1 MVRSSQW
8 CGMLCWALLGYA
20 AAIDVKGDLW
30 QCAPRPD
37 SCDGHREKLVK
48 KNTQRMASRMAAPF
62 MVDWNGDGHMDLLV
76 GDKDG
81 TIWYYEKNATDG
93 LLNAKVGDASPFRM
107 IQRVTGYAP
116 AGPVAVDWDRD
127 GELDLILARA
137 GHISFFK
144 RINGEL
150 VWQDGDKNPFQGITF
165 SHIAPRISVADWD
178 GDGDMDL
185 ILPRGRGL
193 VYFEQ
198 VDGKLVERTG
208 DSNPFMNVQGAFI
221 DNARGWD
228 GNYGAPHAVDWDGD
242 GDLDLIY
249 GQVDGTVLFFERLA
263 SARLAQRN
271 GIANP
276 FGRIKVGHFA
286 AVQAV
291 DYNGDGRTDV
301 LTGNQ
306 DGHVTVYVR
315 ERDVRLQER
324 EGIANPFYDIGILR
338 NAVPAAP
345 MRDETGALYFMFQET
360 QEKVT
365 NDTVARVQLFKRLED
380 GSFEN
385 VTRHRPPREAQYAVW
400 LQAGRTLIMD
410 WNGDGENDRLTIYH
424 NGTIDYKENVNG
436 NLTDLGTESPFYGLS
451 FGSAFSDANVSGYLP
466 LDLYGDGR
474 KELLVAEWG
483 NKKLRFFETAWCALP
498 NSCNNRGVCAKN
510 TGKCSCML
518 GYAGPDCSQC
528 TESFF
533 TDFSDKLSDYP
544 GFVCRA
550 CPGRLGNGTCSGR
563 GICEDDQSLKEQ
575 VKAEAPFT
583 SPLQMAFIRGEGTCS
598 CSPSFTGANCE
609 EGMCPAGTEYAEHS
623 IIAHCEECEPGF
635 YKPEIDNTA
644 RCRTCPPHYY
654 TAKSGTATCEEC
666 IGSLFIYSVNKDHTE
681 CRMDFTATLPVL
693 FGIICWS
700 LTFYFAP
707 MVFGLPIVIAD
718 ISLGPYLPS
727 EKRDEEGEKA
737 GCCRSRARRYANEGY
752 LRDRS
757 CRGENLQCVKVKSH
771 GNHFLLRGQRATIYF
786 RGTGDPRLDTKR
798 FDFKVEGLTHHELL
812 LLNLDG
818 TPVSSNHDSS
828 TGYVQVKHQHAML
841 RMGMF
846 GLPFIV
852 WTILPIAGYAALL
865 AYLNSSATKFLP
877 STSSLHVAIGCL
889 ISIMLHSC
897 RYKNLA
903 RTRLKKDIRSFIQRL
918 KTKNPNPARCPRGP
932 SRAITAGQLK
942 EFDYYFHGYHGSH
955 RTMYYVCH
963 NIILQLTHPFKL
975 SYAELAGP
983 TTVTWF
989 VSHYWGTSFRH
1000 FVDTISKHSDQCPIL
1015 GRRPSQQP
1023 YWICS
1028 FSNNQWAV
1036 EEEVGKNWDESSF
1049 YLAMRS
1055 DACRGTVM
1063 VFDEDALPLTRSWC
1077 LFELLQTHHFKQT
1090 RDTFAGLMLCSA
1102 NGVMNKGNGSFDLA
1116 IKVSHKLAN
1125 LDLREARASKESDKQ
1140 MIEELVRR
1148 QAGFKNVRTFLT
1160 NAVEE
1165 VLLATRARFQDK
1177 MTELQTSLAL
1187 TQSDSPTHRK
1197 EPEPEAPMEID
1208 PEKEKRP
1215 ALLGSLRKAYTSLKS
1230 LERVLKRSG
1239 SGQSSDGKT
1248 PKEDL
1253 EQGVIPEEA
1262 PMSPTK
1268 DKKDEEAPDEE
1279 DRPSKADL

>member
-1 MVRSSQW
+1 
-8 CGMLCWALLGYA
+8 MLVNKAT
-20 AAIDVKGDLW
+20 I
-30 QCAPRPD
+30 
-37 SCDGHREKLVK
+37 
-48 KNTQRMASRMAAPF
+48 RMARSLAAPF
-62 MVDWNGDGHMDLLV
+62 MVDWNGDGLTDLLV
-76 GDKDG
+76 GQGDG
-81 TIWYYEKNATDG
+81 SVWYYERSPKDAMLYWKNDKDKA
-93 LLNAKVGDASPFRM
+93 NPFRV
-107 IQRVTGYAP
+107 IEPIPFDKHGGQHP
-116 AGPVAVDWDRD
+116 AGPVVVDWDMD
-127 GELDLILARA
+127 GEYELLLSVA
-137 GHISFFK
+137 GRIRYFK
-144 RINGEL
+144 QKAGEL
-150 VWQDGDKNPFQGITF
+150 VEQKGKDNPFDNITF
-165 SHIAPRISVADWD
+165 SSVAPRVAAADWD

-193 VYFEQ
+193 AYFEQ
-198 VDGKLVERTG
+198 VDGKLVEREG
-208 DSNPFMNVQGAFI
+208 GANPFMNVKGAYI

-228 GNYGAPHAVDWDGD
+228 GTYGAPFAVDWDDD

-263 SARLAQRN
+263 SARLAQRT

-276 FGRIKVGHFA
+276 FGRIQVGHYA

-291 DYNGDGRTDV
+291 DYNGDGLVDV
-301 LTGNQ
+301 IAGNQ
-306 DGHVTVYVR
+306 DGKVALFARV
-315 ERDVRLQER
+315 RDVRLQER
-324 EGIANPFYDIGILR
+324 KGIANPFYDIGPLK
-338 NAVPAAP
+338 NAVPSTP
-345 MRDETGALYFMFQET
+345 LMDEMGALYFMFQET
-360 QEKVT
+360 NVG
-365 NDTVARVQLFKRLED
+365 RVELFKRLED
-380 GSFEN
+380 GSFQN
-385 VTRHRPPREAQYAVW
+385 LTQARPPAVAATAVW
-400 LQAGRTLIMD
+400 LQAGRTQLLD
-410 WNGDGENDRLTIYH
+410 WNGDGKTDRLTIYH
-424 NGTIDYKENVNG
+424 NGTVDYKENVSG
-436 NLTDLGTESPFYGLS
+436 VLTDLGAHSPFYGLS
-451 FGSAFSDANVSGYLP
+451 FGSAFTDANVSGYLP

-483 NKKLRFFETAWCALP
+483 LKELRFFETAWCELP
-498 NSCNNRGVCAKN
+498 DACNSRGVCLKN
-510 TGKCSCML
+510 SGKCSCML
-518 GYAGPDCSQC
+518 GYDGTDCSQC

-563 GICEDDQSLKEQ
+563 GTCEDDVM
-575 VKAEAPFT
+575 VKQLQAEEAPEM
-583 SPLQMAFIRGEGTCS
+583 SKLQTAFLRGEGTCT
-598 CSPSFTGANCE
+598 CSEHFNGTNCE
-609 EGMCPAGTEYAEHS
+609 TGKCPAGTEYAEHS
-623 IIAHCEECEPGF
+623 IIAHCEQCKPGQ
-635 YKPEIDNTA
+635 YKSESDNTA
-644 RCRTCPPHYY
+644 RCRMCPQHHY
-654 TAKSGTATCEEC
+654 APSSGTAVCQEC
-666 IGSLFIYSVNKDHTE
+666 LGSLFIYSVDKEHTD
-681 CRMDFTATLPVL
+681 CRMDVTASLPVL
-693 FGIICWS
+693 LGIICWA

-727 EKRDEEGEKA
+727 EKRKEEGAAKS
-737 GCCRSRARRYANEGY
+737 CCKLRRTPARFAEE
-752 LRDRS
+752 
-757 CRGENLQCVKVKSH
+757 GENLQCVKVKSH
-771 GNHFLLRGQRATIYF
+771 GNHNLLRGQRATIYF

-818 TPVSSNHDSS
+818 TPVSINHDSS
-828 TGYVQVKHQHAML
+828 TGHLQVKYQHAML

-852 WTILPIAGYAALL
+852 WTLLPIGAYAALL
-865 AYLNSSATKFLP
+865 AYLNSSAVKFLP

-889 ISIMLHSC
+889 VSVIVHSF

-903 RTRLKKDIRSFIQRL
+903 RTRLKKDIRHFIQRL
-918 KTKNPNPARCPRGP
+918 KQKNPNPTRCGRGP

-983 TTVTWF
+983 SLVTWF

-1000 FVDTISKHSDQCPIL
+1000 FVDTVSKHSEENPFP
-1015 GRRPSQQP
+1015 GRKPSQQP

-1055 DACRGTVM
+1055 DACKGTVM

-1077 LFELLQTHHFKQT
+1077 LFELLQTHHFKHT
-1090 RDTFAGLMLCSA
+1090 REDFAGLMLCSS
-1102 NGVMNKGNGSFDLA
+1102 NGVMNRGNGSFDLA
-1116 IKVSHKLAN
+1116 IKVSHKLAT
-1125 LDLREARASKESDKQ
+1125 LDLRDANASKESDKL

-1165 VLLATRARFQDK
+1165 VLLATRSRFQDK
-1177 MTELQTSLAL
+1177 MTELQSSLAL
-1187 TQSDSPTHRK
+1187 TQSESPTRK
-1197 EPEPEAPMEID
+1197 KVPEPMPSQVTD
-1208 PEKEKRP
+1208 PDKEKRP
-1215 ALLGSLRKAYTSLKS
+1215 ALLGSFRKAYTTSLKS

-1239 SGQSSDGKT
+1239 SSGSNDKLT
-1248 PKEDL
+1248 LKPDL
-1253 EQGVIPEEA
+1253 ENGMIAEEE
-1262 PMSPTK
+1262 SPDK
-1268 DKKDEEAPDEE
+1268 DQDITDEVQEE
-1279 DRPSKADL
+1279 EQPSPRDL